1 MSNNGLGVWAAN
13 PEALLEAYEMEQR
26 RAARLASEND
36 RLREEV
42 QRLVRVNDDFKDQL
56 ARVTAEKNDIVKLTN
71 SLARERDELRAEY
84 EARGKV
90 IKKLRKKLH
99 KAKRRAKK

>member
-1 MSNNGLGVWAAN
+1 MNNNDLGIWAAN
-13 PEALLEAYEMEQR
+13 PKALLEAYEMEQR
-26 RAARLASEND
+26 RATRLASEND
-36 RLREEV
+36 RLQEEIH
-42 QRLVRVNDDFKDQL
+42 RLVQVSNDFKDQL

-71 SLARERDELRAEY
+71 SLAYDCDELRAEY